1 MTDRGHSSTTKKSNI
16 SKDKCKTQRE
26 FHSTELIFKSSS
38 TTKTNKPN
46 VKAQHLN
53 LNTAGKS
60 KYIVKIKSGNS
71 NANKKKEVNN
81 ATLID
86 KLLSHSK
93 TKGKTDTVSYSSTCS
108 SLNSLMKVFKPKNKK

>member
-1 MTDRGHSSTTKKSNI
+1 MDIMKMIEQKDLLSFSQTFNVQRNYLGDRLFP
-16 SKDKCKTQRE
+16 DVKT
-26 FHSTELIFKSSS
+26 
-38 TTKTNKPN
+38 
-46 VKAQHLN
+46 QHLN